1 MKMAMK
7 FGKVAAECMK
17 DGTVFL
23 NFARDLLVND
33 DDLEAA
39 IESGKIKRYVTDFP
53 NAKTANMKNVIAIPH
68 LGASTA
74 NKFGKKEWCCMGA
87 GFAAIVFG
95 ILFFFPVHNPV
106 VFIVI
111 NGICYLGA
119 SGMQVLIWAMVNDAI
134 DYHELQTGERNEGI
148 VYSTYSFF
156 RKLASAIS
164 GSLSSFVLGAI
175 GYNVTAGAVQT
186 AGVVNAIWKSYTGV
200 YFLGYGIAVAI
211 LFFVY
216 PLTKQKTAEMLTEL
230 KARRAA
236 KESK

>member
-1 MKMAMK
+1 
-7 FGKVAAECMK
+7 
-17 DGTVFL
+17 
-23 NFARDLLVND
+23 
-33 DDLEAA
+33 
-39 IESGKIKRYVTDFP
+39 
-53 NAKTANMKNVIAIPH
+53 
-68 LGASTA
+68 
-74 NKFGKKEWCCMGA
+74 MGA

-106 VFIVI
+106 AFIVI

-175 GYNVTAGAVQT
+175 GLQRYRWRCADRRRCKRYLEELHRRLLPGLRHCSCHPVLRLPPDQ
-186 AGVVNAIWKSYTGV
+186 
-200 YFLGYGIAVAI
+200 
-211 LFFVY
+211 
-216 PLTKQKTAEMLTEL
+216 AEDC
-230 KARRAA
+230 
-236 KESK
+236 

>member
-1 MKMAMK
+1 
-7 FGKVAAECMK
+7 
-17 DGTVFL
+17 
-23 NFARDLLVND
+23 
-33 DDLEAA
+33 
-39 IESGKIKRYVTDFP
+39 
-53 NAKTANMKNVIAIPH
+53 
-68 LGASTA
+68 
-74 NKFGKKEWCCMGA
+74 MGA

-106 VFIVI
+106 IFIVI

-164 GSLSSFVLGAI
+164 GSLSSFVLGII

-186 AGVVNAIWKSYTGV
+186 AQVVNSIWKSYTGI
-200 YFLGYGIAVAI
+200 YFLGYGVAVAI

-216 PLTKQKTAEMLTEL
+216 PLSKKKTAEMLEEL

-236 KESK
+236 KAKE

>member
-1 MKMAMK
+1 
-7 FGKVAAECMK
+7 
-17 DGTVFL
+17 
-23 NFARDLLVND
+23 
-33 DDLEAA
+33 
-39 IESGKIKRYVTDFP
+39 
-53 NAKTANMKNVIAIPH
+53 
-68 LGASTA
+68 
-74 NKFGKKEWCCMGA
+74 MGA

-106 VFIVI
+106 AFIVI

-175 GYNVTAGAVQT
+175 GYNVTAG
-186 AGVVNAIWKSYTGV
+186 VVNAIWKSYTGV

-216 PLTKQKTAEMLTEL
+216 PLTKQKTAEMLAEL
-230 KARRAA
+230 KSRRAA